1 MKQDKH
7 SQYLNDVARIIPIV
21 EQLISAIEDEISPQ
35 VFVAKANV
43 LYLNIDALRR
53 KYESKPESYYIS
65 FNKLMSLGTHVNSI
79 ATLRGEAAKYSKYL
93 AYEST
98 GAIYAPDNVNQQL
111 EYLKQELEDVLVIL
125 KQVN

>member
-1 MKQDKH
+1 
-7 SQYLNDVARIIPIV
+7 
-21 EQLISAIEDEISPQ
+21 
-35 VFVAKANV
+35 
-43 LYLNIDALRR
+43 
-53 KYESKPESYYIS
+53 
-65 FNKLMSLGTHVNSI
+65 MSLGTHVNSI